1 MPARSRHEIAIRRR
15 LETVTAKIQD
25 LEAQLSRC
33 QKERL
38 LLEAIL
44 TEAEENG
51 GADGPA
57 AS

>member
-25 LEAQLSRC
+25 LEAQLLRC

-38 LLEAIL
+38 LLEEL
-44 TEAEENG
+44 LGKAEENG